1 MNGVPKILVVDDLAA
16 NRLAIR
22 TALRGV
28 EATIVEASNG
38 FDALAITLE
47 EEFALILL
55 DVQMPE
61 MDGFEVCER
70 LSANPQTADT
80 PVIFITAAHNS
91 PEDRIH
97 GYRTGATDY
106 LTKPIDRPNTS
117 TVDSRRPSTSS
128 TFPTPKPSG
137 NDPAAAI
144 VNMCATC
151 SFVKP
156 RTVTAK
162 SLKNRIALC
171 VQNIVPA
178 QIANSNN
185 KFVYPVKMNGNACTN
200 MPNLTTLLPV
210 NVVRRTYI

>member
-106 LTKPIDRPNTS
+106 LTKPIKDQLLRAKTQVFLRLHLQNRALQAALEAAKSPTGSRTPFSPTS
-117 TVDSRRPSTSS
+117 AMNCAHRSTRSSDSRRW
-128 TFPTPKPSG
+128 
-137 NDPAAAI
+137 
-144 VNMCATC
+144 
-151 SFVKP
+151 
-156 RTVTAK
+156 R
-162 SLKNRIALC
+162 
-171 VQNIVPA
+171 
-178 QIANSNN
+178 
-185 KFVYPVKMNGNACTN
+185 
-200 MPNLTTLLPV
+200 
-210 NVVRRTYI
+210 